1 MDFATQDLILAIA
14 HHVLIFALAG
24 VLAFELGV
32 ARQGLSAI
40 DIRRLGRVDAWYGIL
55 AGLIVAVGFVRAIY
69 AAKGWAY
76 YSTNHFFWAKLA
88 TFALVGILSS
98 WPTVA
103 FIRWRR
109 ALSKDPAFLPSPGA
123 ITTVRRFL
131 WAEVLLFALIPVFA
145 AAMARGY
152 GMPSG

>member
-1 MDFATQDLILAIA
+1 LAIA

-24 VLAFELGV
+24 VLAFEVGV
-32 ARQGLSAI
+32 ARQGLDAN

-55 AGLIVAVGFVRAIY
+55 AGLILAVGFVRAVY

-76 YSTNHFFWAKLA
+76 YETNTFFWAKIG
-88 TFALVGILSS
+88 TFALVGVLSI

-103 FIRWRR
+103 FIRWRS
-109 ALSKDPAFLPSPGA
+109 ALRSDAAFLPAPGA
-123 ITTVRRFL
+123 VATVRRFL
-131 WAEVLLFALIPVFA
+131 WAEIFLFALIPVFA

-152 GMPSG
+152 GVPAS